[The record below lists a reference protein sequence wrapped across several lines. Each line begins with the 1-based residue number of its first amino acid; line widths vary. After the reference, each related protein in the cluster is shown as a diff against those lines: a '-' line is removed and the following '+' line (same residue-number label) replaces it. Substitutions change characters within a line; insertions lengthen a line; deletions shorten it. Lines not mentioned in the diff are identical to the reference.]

1 MTNAVIII
9 LCVAVIVVG
18 SPPTDWKSAAIFILG
33 LLALLLFVVPVL
45 FRL

>member
-9 LCVAVIVVG
+9 LCVAIIVIG
-18 SPPTDWKSAAIFILG
+18 SPPSDWKSAAIFVLG

-45 FRL
+45 FKL